1 MSVITSDSEKSKSQ
15 ESSSAGSTERIKA
28 IAEHFYNT
36 ANDEFGFGV
45 IYGLRLA
52 LEILEGKR

>member
-1 MSVITSDSEKSKSQ
+1 MSVITSDNEKSKSQ
-15 ESSSAGSTERIKA
+15 ESSSANCTDRIKA
-28 IAEHFYNT
+28 IAEHWFNT

>member
-1 MSVITSDSEKSKSQ
+1 MSAITSDSEKSKSQ
-15 ESSSAGSTERIKA
+15 ESSSANCTVRIKM
-28 IAEHFYNT
+28 IAEHWFNT

>member
-1 MSVITSDSEKSKSQ
+1 MSATISDSEKSKSQ
-15 ESSSAGSTERIKA
+15 DASNAEFTVRIKA
-28 IAEHFYNT
+28 IAEHFYNN

>member
-1 MSVITSDSEKSKSQ
+1 MSVITSDNEKPKSQ
-15 ESSSAGSTERIKA
+15 ESSSGNCTGRIKA
-28 IAEHFYNT
+28 IAEHWFET
-36 ANDEFGFGV
+36 ASDEFGFGA

>member
-1 MSVITSDSEKSKSQ
+1 MSGTTSDNEKSKSQ
-15 ESSSAGSTERIKA
+15 DASNAESTVRIKA
-28 IAEHFYNT
+28 IAEHFYNN

>member
-1 MSVITSDSEKSKSQ
+1 MSVITSDNEKSKSQ
-15 ESSSAGSTERIKA
+15 DASSAGSTERIKA
-28 IAEHFYNT
+28 IAEHWFNT

-52 LEILEGKR
+52 LEILEGK

>member
-1 MSVITSDSEKSKSQ
+1 MSATISDNEKSKSQ
-15 ESSSAGSTERIKA
+15 GSSSGNCTDRIKA

>member
-1 MSVITSDSEKSKSQ
+1 MSATISDNEKSKLQDASNA
-15 ESSSAGSTERIKA
+15 ESTVRIKET
-28 IAEHFYNT
+28 AEHWYQT
-36 ANDEFGFGV
+36 ASDEFGFGV

>member
-1 MSVITSDSEKSKSQ
+1 MSAITSDSVKSKSQ
-15 ESSSAGSTERIKA
+15 ESSSGNCTDHIKA
-28 IAEHFYNT
+28 IAEHWFNT

>member
-1 MSVITSDSEKSKSQ
+1 MSAITSDSEKSKSQ
-15 ESSSAGSTERIKA
+15 ESSSGSCTDRIKA
-28 IAEHFYNT
+28 MAEHWFNT

>member
-1 MSVITSDSEKSKSQ
+1 MSATISDNEKSKSQ
-15 ESSSAGSTERIKA
+15 DASNANCTDRIKA

>member
-1 MSVITSDSEKSKSQ
+1 MSGTISDSEKSRLQ
-15 ESSSAGSTERIKA
+15 ESSSGNCTERIKA